1 MTADTVLS
9 IMVLAC
15 LALLLGALALWRR
28 GGQRKQVALML
39 VLAAIVAGNVAIWV
53 VPDQQGKTLV
63 GQNVK

>member
-1 MTADTVLS
+1 MSSDTVLS

-28 GGQRKQVALML
+28 GGQRKQAVLML
-39 VLAAIVAGNVAIWV
+39 VLAAVLAANLAIWV

-63 GQNVK
+63 GEELR